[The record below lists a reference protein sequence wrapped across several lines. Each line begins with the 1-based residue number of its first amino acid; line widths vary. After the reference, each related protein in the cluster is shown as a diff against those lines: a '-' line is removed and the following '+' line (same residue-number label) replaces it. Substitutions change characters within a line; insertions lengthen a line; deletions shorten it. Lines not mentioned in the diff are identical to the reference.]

1 MAATSSQA
9 TTGTVGRN
17 ASTRIRSVIIAVV
30 TGAVVAVVLA
40 AVWMVFMAIFSTFD
54 ARQSRPAVAIVGA
67 LVGGVVR
74 WLHGAVGSSA
84 APKGTRTPL
93 AHATGRIFIV
103 GSVAAVAWL
112 AATGLRPFGLESVAG
127 WGVVGSFVVWI
138 STAFTVERMF
148 YRIPATDRVG
158 GEVMYASINGLRALG
173 FLFFTTIAAFPFYF
187 MIASSLKTRAELLQN
202 PTNLAVDFSQGL
214 ARVFVGYSEVMTR
227 FNFGRYIFN
236 STFVA
241 LFTVIIT
248 LIPAILGAY
257 AVTRL
262 HFRGRDL
269 LSRSILLIY
278 MFPAI
283 VLVIPLY
290 SVFSQLGLRDTL
302 PGLLVVYPAMTI
314 PVALYMLRSYFLT
327 LPKDIEEA
335 GLIDGCTRF
344 EVIWR
349 ITLPL
354 SVPALASVGLY
365 VFMIGWNEFLF
376 AFMFLDTPE
385 IFTLSRG
392 VVSLNSQEVP
402 RQFLMAGAVIITVP
416 IMVLFFWFERFLV
429 GGLSAGGVKG

>member
-1 MAATSSQA
+1 MK
-9 TTGTVGRN
+9 
-17 ASTRIRSVIIAVV
+17 RSVSILVSAL
-30 TGAVVAVVLA
+30 TGAVVAYVAFGAWRLLLAVFSDYASTTVSGVILVLA
-40 AVWMVFMAIFSTFD
+40 AVL
-54 ARQSRPAVAIVGA
+54 GA
-67 LVGGVVR
+67 LFRTIHLAPLSFPVWLRRPPGRIAALAGAVWIVHSGVTSFSPLGMATVTVWGTVGVLVGWVVVAFTLESIFRAVPVTDTIKTELMYTSVGG
-74 WLHGAVGSSA
+74 LQ
-84 APKGTRTPL
+84 
-93 AHATGRIFIV
+93 
-103 GSVAAVAWL
+103 
-112 AATGLRPFGLESVAG
+112 
-127 WGVVGSFVVWI
+127 
-138 STAFTVERMF
+138 AF
-148 YRIPATDRVG
+148 
-158 GEVMYASINGLRALG
+158 G
-173 FLFFTTIAAFPFYF
+173 FLFYTVIALFPFYF
-187 MIASSLKTRAELLQN
+187 MIASSMKSRAVFLQN
-202 PTNLAVDFSQGL
+202 PSNLSIDFSQGL
-214 ARVFVGYSEVMTR
+214 GSVLVGYTEVMTR

-241 LFTVIIT
+241 LFTVVIT
-248 LIPAILGAY
+248 LVPAILGAY

-262 HFRGRDL
+262 NFKGRDL

-365 VFMIGWNEFLF
+365 VFMIAWNEFLF
-376 AFMFLDTPE
+376 AFMFLDSPE